1 MISDK
6 HYNREIFNKLQVL
19 VTSRDVEGLFVY
31 LTSLSNAEFRTAGY
45 LLGERI
51 LFDADKE
58 TFWIFF
64 DKLVTWNSKAFL
76 VTLLKSLSQRL
87 DADLSLYDDGFQEF
101 CRAIAPN
108 PIDVQKTLLRLIPIQ
123 HEVAQIKHLFRLLG
137 VDQPSDWIPYLLKNS
152 NMPCS
157 FLLFNSLRYV
167 EHDRPYLI
175 RLTNFLIKKGDGLSF
190 NLASLVK
197 SYFGLTEVKGT
208 FSLNLKPYELARIE
222 LSYEAFC
229 DAMKF

>member
-19 VTSRDVEGLFVY
+19 VTSRDVEGLFAY

-45 LLGERI
+45 LLGEQI
-51 LFDADKE
+51 MSHVDKE
-58 TFWIFF
+58 TFWIFLNE
-64 DKLVTWNSKAFL
+64 LVFYNSKAFL

-87 DADLSLYDDGFQEF
+87 NADLSLSDTGFQEF
-101 CRAIAPN
+101 CHSIAPN
-108 PIDVQKTLLRLIPIQ
+108 SLDVQKTLLHLIPIQ
-123 HEVAQIKHLFRLLG
+123 HEVAQIKYLFRILG
-137 VDQPSDWIPYLLKNS
+137 IDQPSDWIPYLLKNS

-175 RLTNFLIKKGDGLSF
+175 RLTNFLIKKGNGLSF

-208 FSLNLKPYELARIE
+208 FSLNLKPYELSRIE